1 MGAGSSCECFGASNE
16 AASNSTAPKSNLTT
30 RIEPDDR
37 TKYQP
42 LQSTTKETQE
52 TPQSKAHGLEMATG
66 KGKQSRKKLGLQDF
80 TMLRVIGR
88 GSFGKVYLVKK
99 KDNKK
104 IYALKSLK
112 KEDVLKRNQIENAM
126 TEKNVMQKASH
137 EFIVSLKYSFQNER
151 NLYLV
156 MDFMP
161 GGELFM
167 HLKRMKKFEEDIAR
181 FYASEVVLAIEY
193 LHETLDIVY
202 RDLKPENV
210 LLDAE
215 GHIKLTDF
223 GLSKTMKL
231 SYSFCGT
238 PEYLAPEILLGQ
250 GHSKEVDWWSL
261 GCLIYEMLAGYPAF
275 QNKNRKQLYQD
286 ILKNDPLIP
295 THFSP
300 IARDL
305 LTKLLVSDPN
315 QRLGHNSTSEIKS
328 HPFFAKTDWN
338 ELRLKKTPGPII
350 PDVSTANDLKNFDKN
365 ILLEPVA
372 DTPMNDIKFLHDPR
386 NYFQNFSYNP
396 ENVTGL
402 GDDEK
407 EMLGHK

>member
-66 KGKQSRKKLGLQDF
+66 KSKQSRKKLGLQDF

-261 GCLIYEMLAGYPAF
+261 GCLIYEMLAGYPPF

-286 ILKNDPLIP
+286 ILKNDPLFP
-295 THFSP
+295 EYFS
-300 IARDL
+300 ANAKSL
-305 LTKLLVSDPN
+305 LKKLLVSDPN
-315 QRLGHNSTSEIKS
+315 ERLGHKSLDDIKN
-328 HPFFAKTDWN
+328 HPFFAKTNWQD
-338 ELRLKKTPGPII
+338 LLQKKNKGPII
-350 PDVSTANDLKNFDKN
+350 PEFKSPSDLNNFDKKC
-365 ILLEPVA
+365 LQEPLA
-372 DTPMNDIKFLHDPR
+372 ETPMTDIKFLHDPR
-386 NYFQNFSYNP
+386 NKFQNFSYNP
-396 ENVTGL
+396 DIIGNI
-402 GDDEK
+402 DDNEK
-407 EMLGHK
+407 EMLQS